1 MDPLATDGDLA
12 ARLGR
17 DLTPDEAAR
26 SEALLKDASAKIRSY
41 TGRQFSVVA
50 DDMIVLRPVGSHLR
64 LPQTPVTAVTEI
76 MAIGGAGLPDIT
88 LPAACWQWD
97 GVDLV
102 ELWPINP
109 DVWLSLPTAEWIEY
123 GQWGPDTYRV
133 IYSHGHEPIPDDV
146 VAVCCTMVLRTLT
159 SPTSTEGLVSESIGQ
174 YNYQYGQGPG
184 RQSPGPTVK
193 MTDDDR
199 NELAHYRRK
208 ASSIQLRVR

>member
-1 MDPLATDGDLA
+1 MDPLAVDQDLKD
-12 ARLGR
+12 RLGR
-17 DLTPDEAAR
+17 DLTAAEAAR
-26 SEALLKDASAKIRSY
+26 SPALLKDASAKIRSY
-41 TGRQFSVVA
+41 TKQQFTKVEGDV
-50 DDMIVLRPVGSHLR
+50 IVLRPVGSHLR
-64 LPQTPVTAVTEI
+64 LPQRPVLSVDVIVAV
-76 MAIGGAGLPDIT
+76 GGAGLPDVT
-88 LPAACWQWD
+88 VPPGCWQWD

-102 ELWPINP
+102 ELWPLNP
-109 DVWLSLPTAEWIEY
+109 DVWLSLPTDWAQY

-133 IYSHGHEPIPDDV
+133 TYDHGYETIPDDV

-208 ASSIQLRVR
+208 ATSIQLRVR